1 MLLFVKGNM
10 LPIMEQSH
18 MNGKLIIIASAL
30 IALLALTAA
39 GTGLLTDLYKNDT
52 ASGAAQQRGNDLVV
66 LVLCVP
72 LLLVSAYFAAKG
84 SLRGRLVWTGTVFF
98 FLYTY
103 ASQSFL
109 TVYNPL
115 FLVYVAAFSLS
126 LYTFAASVLTLDA
139 QRIKESFAG
148 VPVRAT
154 GYFMYFIA
162 AAIALMWL
170 GLIIPPLMRGEKP
183 AALETYTTLVI
194 QALDLGVIAPLAA
207 ITGMLLLKREAWGYA
222 LASLVL
228 IKGITLG
235 TGVVSMGLF
244 EIKDGIDVALPM
256 LGIFMLLTLGALA
269 LTAVFYGKMKV
280 PAAAGKVAIL

>member
-1 MLLFVKGNM
+1 
-10 LPIMEQSH
+10 

-30 IALLALTAA
+30 LALLALTAA

-52 ASGAAQQRGNDLVV
+52 ASGAAQQRGNDLVNI
-66 LVLCVP
+66 VLCVP

-126 LYTFAASVLTLDA
+126 LYTFAASVLTLDVR
-139 QRIKESFAG
+139 RIKESFAG
-148 VPVRAT
+148 APVKAT

-170 GLIIPPLMRGEKP
+170 GLIIPPLMKGEKP

-244 EIKDGIDVALPM
+244 QIKDGIDVPLPM
-256 LGIFMLLTLGALA
+256 LAIFMLLTLGALA

-280 PAAAGKVAIL
+280 PAAAGKAVAA

>member
-1 MLLFVKGNM
+1 
-10 LPIMEQSH
+10 
-18 MNGKLIIIASAL
+18 MNGKIILIASAI
-30 IALLALTAA
+30 IALLAITAA
-39 GTGLLTDLYKNDT
+39 GSGLLTDLYKNDT
-52 ASGAAQQRGNDLVV
+52 ISGAAQQRGNDLVN
-66 LVLCVP
+66 LILCVP

-126 LYTFAASVLTLDA
+126 LYTFAASLLTLDA
-139 QRIKESFAG
+139 PRIKESFAG
-148 VPVRAT
+148 APVKVT

-162 AAIALMWL
+162 IAIALLWL
-170 GLIIPPLMRGEKP
+170 GLIIPPLMRGERP
-183 AALETYTTLVI
+183 AALENYTTLVI
-194 QALDLGVIAPLAA
+194 QALDLGVIVPLAA
-207 ITGMLLLKREAWGYA
+207 ITGNLLLKREAWGYT

-235 TGVVSMGLF
+235 TGVLSMVLF
-244 EIKDGIDVALPM
+244 MAMDGVEIVIPQAIAFVVLVA
-256 LGIFMLLTLGALA
+256 GTLVLSVA
-269 LTAVFYGKMKV
+269 FYRKMKA
-280 PAAAGKVAIL
+280 PAAAVKASIA